1 MTSAL
6 VRGLR
11 GATTCDADTPEAIG
25 ERTRELILEL
35 MSRNEI
41 EHDDVISVLF
51 TTSVD
56 LTSTFPASAAREVGF
71 GDIPLMCASEINV
84 PGSMSK
90 CIRIMMHIYTTRSRS
105 EIHHVYLH
113 NAQSLRDD
121 LPK

>member
-11 GATTCDADTPEAIG
+11 GVTTCDVDTPEAIG

-35 MSRNEI
+35 MARNEI

-56 LTSTFPASAAREVGF
+56 LTSSFPASAAREVGF

>member
-11 GATTCDADTPEAIG
+11 GATTCEADTPEAIG

-41 EHDDVISVLF
+41 EHDDVISVIF

-56 LTSTFPASAAREVGF
+56 LMSTFPAAAAREVGF

>member
-41 EHDDVISVLF
+41 EHDDVISVIF

-56 LTSTFPASAAREVGF
+56 LT
-71 GDIPLMCASEINV
+71 
-84 PGSMSK
+84 
-90 CIRIMMHIYTTRSRS
+90 
-105 EIHHVYLH
+105 
-113 NAQSLRDD
+113 
-121 LPK
+121 

>member
-11 GATTCDADTPEAIG
+11 GATTCEADTPEAIG

-41 EHDDVISVLF
+41 EHDDVISVIF

-56 LTSTFPASAAREVGF
+56 LTSTFPAAAAREVGF
-71 GDIPLMCASEINV
+71 GDSPLMCASEINV

>member
-11 GATTCDADTPEAIG
+11 GATTCDVDTPEAIG

-35 MSRNEI
+35 MARNEI

-56 LTSTFPASAAREVGF
+56 LTSSFPASAAREVGF

-113 NAQSLRDD
+113 NAQSLRDN

>member
-90 CIRIMMHIYTTRSRS
+90 CIRIMMHIYTTRTRS

>member
-35 MSRNEI
+35 MARNEI

-51 TTSVD
+51 TTSID

>member
-71 GDIPLMCASEINV
+71 GDIPLMCASEIDV